1 MAELLI
7 FGIATNPMIAE
18 FVDTGSAVSFFFF
31 FLNEM
36 KKEQE

>member
-1 MAELLI
+1 MSELLI

-31 FLNEM
+31 LNEM